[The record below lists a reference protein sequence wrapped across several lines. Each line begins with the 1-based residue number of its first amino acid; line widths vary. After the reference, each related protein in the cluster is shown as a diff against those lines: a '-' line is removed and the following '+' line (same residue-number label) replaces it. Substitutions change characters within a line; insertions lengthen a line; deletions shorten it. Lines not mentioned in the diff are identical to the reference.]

1 MSSPLKPRRAVARN
15 PERTRERILAAAL
28 KEFAARGFA
37 GARVDAIA
45 RAAEINKRMLY
56 HYFGNKESL
65 FREILRRKMGERR
78 AWAESLSGDPAESLP
93 FWFEQACKD
102 MDWIRLLEWE
112 ALQTSGKRV
121 IDEEQRS
128 EAARLAVERMR
139 RRQEK
144 GLISKEYD
152 PRHLILAM
160 YGLTTYPVAFP
171 QMARLITGLRIEDPQ
186 FQKDRMAFLRK
197 FAEALRPAPNSK
209 TV

>member
-1 MSSPLKPRRAVARN
+1 MSKPTKSRPAVARN

-65 FREILRRKMGERR
+65 FREILRRKMADRR
-78 AWAESLSGDPAESLP
+78 VWAESLSGDPAENLP

-102 MDWIRLLEWE
+102 VDWIRLLEWE
-112 ALQTSGKRV
+112 ALQSSGKRL
-121 IDEEQRS
+121 IDEEKRQ
-128 EAARLAVERMR
+128 EAADRAVERMR
-139 RRQEK
+139 RRQEA
-144 GLISKEYD
+144 GLVSKEYD
-152 PRHLILAM
+152 PRHLMLAM

-171 QMARLITGLRIEDPQ
+171 QLARLITGLRIEDPQ
-186 FQKDRMAFLRK
+186 FQRDRVAFLRK
-197 FAEALRPAPNSK
+197 FAEALRPASNPK